1 MKTVKYIVIVL
12 VILLV
17 LLIAGGSFYTVRE
30 DVPAARRGGED
41 ILLLC
46 PLAGEVLLLCR
57 APDGAFLLLS
67 GVCPAGLPAVV
78 FFNECSLGTKKH
90 VRTWMRT

>member
-30 DVPAARRGGED
+30 DEY
-41 ILLLC
+41 
-46 PLAGEVLLLCR
+46 
-57 APDGAFLLLS
+57 
-67 GVCPAGLPAVV
+67 GVVTKFGKIVAVKDTAGLGFKMPFVEQVRYVDSPSRSSSVSAAHSSPQ
-78 FFNECSLGTKKH
+78 CSSH
-90 VRTWMRT
+90 VLFMRTA